1 MLLTRLIG
9 IVSFLLFVHGSDT
22 QAQAYERA
30 RPAGRVLCQASRTFT
45 YALSTSASRPTAAE
59 RAAILAAV
67 DAWRQAASSCS
78 DLVFE
83 QAADVPEATP
93 IPRDGKTLVTLRT
106 ANCVDVVP
114 SDDECYAN
122 DSCGEKYGCW
132 DAAPSDVVR
141 TPTPVIFSLSTG
153 EIFGARIELNA
164 SKGML
169 TTVDG
174 PPCPQGT
181 IRSDCVVADVQSLVT
196 RSIGETLGFALVAR
210 TDSTMSSRLPWGD
223 TQKRI
228 IDPGTLQGLCEVYP
242 GGQPTPDC
250 ASEAPPDAGAETPP
264 DAGTETPPDAGTETP
279 PDAGTPEEP
288 PPPTKGGYG
297 CGSMSSAP
305 LLGALMLLLGIRRR
319 SRECRKA

>member
-1 MLLTRLIG
+1 MAPTPKLRLTN
-9 IVSFLLFVHGSDT
+9 
-22 QAQAYERA
+22 APN
-30 RPAGRVLCQASRTFT
+30 RPGASCVGRPRTFT
-45 YALSTSASRPTAAE
+45 YALTTSASRPTAAE

-83 QAADVPEATP
+83 QAADVPEPTP
-93 IPRDGKTLVTLRT
+93 LPRDGKTLVTLRT

-114 SDDECYAN
+114 SDDACYA
-122 DSCGEKYGCW
+122 DDACGEKYSCW

-141 TPTPVIFSLSTG
+141 APTPLLFSLSTG
-153 EIFGARIELNA
+153 EIFGARIELND

-181 IRSDCVVADVQSLVT
+181 IRSDCVVADVQSLVM
-196 RSIGETLGFALVAR
+196 RSIGEALGFALVAR
-210 TDSTMSSRLPWGD
+210 TDSTMYNRLPWGD

-242 GGQPTPDC
+242 RGQPTPDC
-250 ASEAPPDAGAETPP
+250 ASVAPP
-264 DAGTETPPDAGTETP
+264 DAGTETPPDAGS
-279 PDAGTPEEP
+279 PEEP
-288 PPPTKGGYG
+288 APPSTGGFG
-297 CGSMSSAP
+297 CGSTSSAP
-305 LLGALMLLLGIRRR
+305 LLGALMLLLGIQRV
-319 SRECRKA
+319 SRKRRKAVH